1 MNSSNSPD
9 SSSAQH
15 HHAHAHSRS
24 SLDSDLSP
32 LSLEMIASACIRRE
46 AEALS
51 ESSGFVVP
59 PTYVHA
65 SAKAQNYS
73 SSSSVSTDTGNSR
86 HSPPHLHQ
94 LSLPDDDIARAERQ
108 KAVSRL
114 KSKRANASRTPQKK
128 IRYECRKQLADS
140 RPRVKGR
147 FVAKTQEKQQETIY
161 GRLAEWPFPERD
173 NGVVL
178 EAGAQHFSMTFCDKY
193 LW

>member
-1 MNSSNSPD
+1 MNPSNAHN
-9 SSSAQH
+9 SSSARH
-15 HHAHAHSRS
+15 HHAHAHS

-59 PTYVHA
+59 STYVHT
-65 SAKAQNYS
+65 SAKAQNYWS
-73 SSSSVSTDTGNSR
+73 SSSTSIDTGNSR
-86 HSPPHLHQ
+86 HSPALHHQ

-147 FVAKTQEKQQETIY
+147 FVPKTQEKQQETTTV
-161 GRLAEWPFPERD
+161 AE
-173 NGVVL
+173 
-178 EAGAQHFSMTFCDKY
+178 
-193 LW
+193 